1 MAKKKKHR
9 KTRRQKIE
17 QTQKQQHTSAV
28 VIDKAVSLDS
38 KIVKPDKH
46 AKAKSIEILDDGSFD
61 YVKKDVRRSLVLTG
75 VILVVFAVFYVV
87 LEKTSAGAQVLT
99 IIKL

>member
-17 QTQKQQHTSAV
+17 QTQKQQHAPVVPTEKSASV
-28 VIDKAVSLDS
+28 ESKVIKSDKSS
-38 KIVKPDKH
+38 KVK
-46 AKAKSIEILDDGSFD
+46 SSEILDDGSFD
-61 YVKKDVRRSLVLTG
+61 YVKNDVRRSLMLTG
-75 VILVVFAVFYVV
+75 IVLVVFAVLYVV